1 MTPPSTSPVSRTRL
15 KPDRANYTALDFHGW
30 RESQSLVVAPQFQRR
45 SVWGR
50 PARGSL
56 IDTLLLGL
64 PVPPIYLRVKQNE
77 DKTKVIREVIDGQ
90 QRISAVLD
98 YLDGKFSLLP
108 SFDGDWAGKD
118 FNELNDSDQDAI
130 RTYPFMCEVFHNI
143 GDGQVLEIFARL
155 NTYSVQLNAQEL
167 RNGRY
172 FGYFKET
179 AYELAHEHVEFWR
192 KNRIITERGIAR
204 MEDAELVSEL
214 MILQL
219 AGLQDKKNSIT
230 RFYSDYDES
239 FVERKRVIERFRAT
253 LDAIIASVDS
263 LDSTEFRRRPLF
275 YSLFGAVYHRQYG
288 APDVTLPTPKK
299 ALNSEQRRKL
309 RNVVADLSE
318 VLSKARHEEPIPDRF
333 VSFVNASLRQT
344 DNIQPRR
351 VRLQQV
357 YKSTF

>member
-1 MTPPSTSPVSRTRL
+1 MTAPDGIDTSRVHL
-15 KPDRANYTALDFHGW
+15 KPDRANYTPLDFMGW
-30 RESQSLVVAPQFQRR
+30 RESRALVVAPQFQRR

-50 PARGSL
+50 PAKASL

-64 PVPPIYLRVKQNE
+64 PVPPIYLRVKQSE
-77 DKTKVIREVIDGQ
+77 DKTRLIREVIDGQ

-108 SFDGDWAGKD
+108 SFDGAWAGKGFD
-118 FNELNDSDQDAI
+118 ELTEADQDAI
-130 RTYPFMCEVFHNI
+130 RTYPFICEVFHNVA
-143 GDGQVLEIFARL
+143 DAQVLEIFARL

-192 KNRIITERGIAR
+192 RNRIMTERGIAR

-214 MILQL
+214 MIFQL
-219 AGLQDKKNSIT
+219 DGLQDKKASIT
-230 RFYSDYDES
+230 QFYANYDES
-239 FVERKRVIERFRAT
+239 FPARKQVVARFRAT
-253 LDAIIASVDS
+253 LDSIIESVDS
-263 LDSTEFRRRPLF
+263 LESTEFRRRPLF
-275 YSLFGAVYHRQYG
+275 YTLFGVVYHHMFG
-288 APDVTLPTPKK
+288 APNVDLPTPKK
-299 ALNSEQRRKL
+299 PLNADHRRRL

-318 VLSKARHEEPIPDRF
+318 VLSDARRDEPIPEKWMR
-333 VSFVNASLRQT
+333 FVNASLRQT

-351 VRLQQV
+351 TRLEQMYQA
-357 YKSTF
+357 TF